1 MDTGLDTGTIVLD
14 AGATTVPAEDRR
26 SGGAAI
32 HRVTAARCAVWGL
45 LLLAGGALLFL
56 AAVRPAHAAEAP
68 PLTLSA
74 TPAKVISGQSA
85 TLTASIGF
93 SGAVLQV
100 SERRGAEA
108 AFTPTGS
115 VTTGADGTVSWKV
128 SPTLSTTYRVELA
141 GDATW
146 AAASAE
152 TTVSVRLRLAFQAT
166 KRLYAGRSI
175 VFKAAG
181 IPAHPGARLELQ
193 IRRDGAWQTLRTLKL
208 DKRSRAV
215 VKLKARRKS
224 APRFRV
230 IMAATEELAAAVS
243 RTRTVRIRKGNPYGV
258 PIGPSRFIVV
268 DRSQYKLHYLEH
280 GTIVRSFNC
289 VLGRPGRSTPIG
301 RFRVWGRG
309 VNPGGPFGVRVL
321 WYYRGYGIH
330 GTNQPWL
337 LTHWPRAYS
346 AGCTRLA
353 NANALWLFNRCPV
366 GTQVWNVP

>member
-1 MDTGLDTGTIVLD
+1 LDTGTIAVPAQD
-14 AGATTVPAEDRR
+14 AGAATASTD
-26 SGGAAI
+26 
-32 HRVTAARCAVWGL
+32 RVTVVQRVVWGL
-45 LLLAGGALLFL
+45 LLLAGVALLFL
-56 AAVRPAHAAEAP
+56 AAARPAHAAEAP

-74 TPAKVISGQSA
+74 TPAKVISGRSA
-85 TLTASIGF
+85 TLTASVGF
-93 SGAVLQV
+93 AGAVLQV
-100 SERRGAEA
+100 SERRGAETA
-108 AFTPTGS
+108 YTPAGS
-115 VTTGADGTVSWKV
+115 VTSGADGTVSWQV
-128 SPTLSTTYRVELA
+128 SPTQSTTYRVEFA

-152 TTVSVRLRLAFQAT
+152 TTVSVALRLAFQAT
-166 KRLYAGRSI
+166 KRVYAGRSI
-175 VFKAAG
+175 VFKAAS

-193 IRRDGAWQTLRTLKL
+193 IRRGGVWKTLRTFKL
-208 DKRSRAV
+208 DRRSRAV
-215 VKLKARRKS
+215 VKLKARKKG

-230 IMAATEELAAAVS
+230 IMAPSDELAAAVS
-243 RTRTVRIRKGNPYGV
+243 RTRTVRIKKGNPYGV
-258 PIGPSRFIVV
+258 PIGPARFIVV

-289 VLGRPGRSTPIG
+289 VLGRPGLPTPLG
-301 RFRVWGRG
+301 RFRVWSRG

-330 GTNQPWL
+330 GTDQPWL

-346 AGCTRLA
+346 HGCTRLA